1 MVFRKPKTLKVGLSN
16 HSEDGKLK
24 QKIVAITGILILI
37 VGITGVGMWQ
47 LSHTPEKP
55 TGPIGV
61 IDDVGRNVT
70 IISYPPERIVSLSP
84 SCTEILFALGLGDK
98 VVGVDTYSD
107 YPEQTENITKVGSF
121 AAINIDFVLGLQ
133 PDLVLATGGIQ
144 LTVVEALEEPL
155 MAINGSI
162 VVLYPKNITG
172 VFEDIKMVGQ
182 ITGKIDEANAL
193 VANMESKIQEVV
205 DKTEGAP
212 RPNVYVEYFFNGG
225 YWSFGSEA
233 MINELIYKA
242 GGVNVFAGFGS
253 KYMSTNDEAIFTA
266 KPEVIIISKGAM
278 AESCGLTPD
287 VIKARAGWDQL
298 PAVENDRIYEV
309 NEAILVRPGPRIVDA
324 IETLAELFYPE
335 LFD

>member
-1 MVFRKPKTLKVGLSN
+1 MQKMRSM
-16 HSEDGKLK
+16 K
-24 QKIVAITGILILI
+24 QKIVAIAAILII
-37 VGITGVGMWQ
+37 IAGITGVAIWQ
-47 LSHTPEKP
+47 LSNTPEKP
-55 TGPIGV
+55 TGPISI

-70 IISYPPERIVSLSP
+70 ITSYPPERIVSLSP

-107 YPEQTENITKVGSF
+107 FPAEETENITKVGSF
-121 AAINIDFVLGLQ
+121 AAINVEGVLGLE

-155 MAINGSI
+155 RAINGSI
-162 VVLYPKNITG
+162 VVLLPKNITG
-172 VFEDIKMVGQ
+172 VFEDIKMVGE

-193 VANMESKIQEVV
+193 VADMESRIQEVV

-212 RPNVYVEYFFNGG
+212 RPNVYVEYYFNGG

-242 GGVNVFAGFGS
+242 GGINVFAGFGS

-298 PAVENDRIYEV
+298 SAVENDRIYEV

-324 IETLAELFYPE
+324 IEILANLFYPE
-335 LFD
+335 FD

>member
-1 MVFRKPKTLKVGLSN
+1 MMSM
-16 HSEDGKLK
+16 E
-24 QKIVAITGILILI
+24 QKIVAIAAILIMI
-37 VGITGVGMWQ
+37 AGIAGVAIWQ
-47 LSHTPEKP
+47 LSNTPEKP
-55 TGPIGV
+55 TGPISV
-61 IDDVGRNVT
+61 IDDAGRNVT

-107 YPEQTENITKVGSF
+107 YPEETENITKVGSF
-121 AAINIDFVLGLQ
+121 AAISVEAVLGLK

-144 LTVVEALEEPL
+144 LTVVDALEEPL
-155 MAINGSI
+155 RAINGSI

-172 VFEDIKMVGQ
+172 IFEDIKMVGEV
-182 ITGKIDEANAL
+182 TGKIDEANAL
-193 VANMESKIQEVV
+193 VANMESRIQEVV
-205 DKTEGAP
+205 DKTEGAT
-212 RPNVYVEYFFNGG
+212 RLNVYVEYYFNGG
-225 YWSFGSEA
+225 YWSFGSES

-242 GGVNVFAGFGS
+242 GGINVFAGFGS

-266 KPEVIIISKGAM
+266 NPEVIIISKGAM
-278 AESCGLTPD
+278 AESCDPPLTPD

-298 PAVENDRIYEV
+298 SAVENDRIYEV

-324 IETLAELFYPE
+324 IETLANLFYPE